1 GALVVLVDGAL
12 TLYVERGG
20 KTVLTFGSD
29 ADALAAASRSL
40 TSTVRTALGKLKV
53 ERIDGEF
60 AVGTPLGLAL
70 VEAGFV
76 ATPQGLRL
84 RNA

>member
-1 GALVVLVDGAL
+1 MRA
-12 TLYVERGG
+12 
-20 KTVLTFGSD
+20 
-29 ADALAAASRSL
+29 
-40 TSTVRTALGKLKV
+40 ALGKLKV

>member
-1 GALVVLVDGAL
+1 MAAIYAKTELGQNEIRERAHALQRHSRTLLVLVDGTL

-40 TSTVRTALGKLKV
+40 TSTVRTAA
-53 ERIDGEF
+53 D
-60 AVGTPLGLAL
+60 AD
-70 VEAGFV
+70 EAS
-76 ATPQGLRL
+76 
-84 RNA
+84 